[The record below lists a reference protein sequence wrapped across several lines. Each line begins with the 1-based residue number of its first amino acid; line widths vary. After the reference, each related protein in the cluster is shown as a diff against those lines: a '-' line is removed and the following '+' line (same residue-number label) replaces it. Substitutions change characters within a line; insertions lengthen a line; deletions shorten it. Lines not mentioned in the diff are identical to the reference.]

1 MRKYFPV
8 ILSIIVIIV
17 AGYVVF
23 SKKHAKTIAV
33 AQKTAVNNIGTFG
46 VQKKCARPP
55 QFLKG
60 LKIPQPVMID
70 LSQKRYKGIALLYGK
85 QFKQTLH
92 PRQWEQYEH
101 FSTYTLDDQGN
112 IYLVPTPYI
121 SIHPTTFNLQKN
133 IYKLDTVTGR
143 LSIFM
148 HFDDVLP
155 SARNPY
161 GLNAITYDC
170 DDGTLWVAA
179 IDESDYQSQ
188 KGVIYHIN
196 LKTKEIYQKVDGVDV
211 LSMAIV
217 RSSKGKYLLV
227 GSARDNGLY
236 AYTIRDK
243 KLQDTATKLLEL
255 PNPNEHIRKIK
266 VIGKNRLE
274 LQSIPFSYALIA
286 QTSRQD
292 RVHYRADWDI
302 KNGYWK
308 SKKSKLQ

>member
-1 MRKYFPV
+1 MRKYIP
-8 ILSIIVIIV
+8 ILLSLVVIIV

-33 AQKTAVNNIGTFG
+33 TQEVAVNNIGTFG
-46 VQKKCARPP
+46 VQKTCASPP

-92 PRQWEQYEH
+92 PKQWEQYEH
-101 FSTYTLDDQGN
+101 FGTYTLDEQGN

-133 IYKLDTVTGR
+133 IYKLDTKTGK

-148 HFDDVLP
+148 HFDDVVP
-155 SARNPY
+155 SANNPY

-170 DDGTLWVAA
+170 DDHTLWVAA
-179 IDESDYQSQ
+179 IDESGYQSQ

-196 LKTKEIYQKVDGVDV
+196 TKTKEILQRVEGFDV
-211 LSMAIV
+211 LSMAIIK
-217 RSSKGKYLLV
+217 SQKGKYLLV

-236 AYTIRDK
+236 AYTIEK
-243 KLQDTATKLLEL
+243 GKLSAASQKLLEL
-255 PNPNEHIRKIK
+255 PAANEHIRKIK
-266 VIGKNRLE
+266 VKYHNELE

-286 QTSRQD
+286 QTAKQD
-292 RVHYRADWDI
+292 RTFCHAVW
-302 KNGYWK
+302 
-308 SKKSKLQ
+308 SKLDNHWNVNNLK